1 MGERLFDTVDRL
13 NSEFVSFWLKLANIE
28 SPTDYK
34 QGIDAVGRLFS
45 EFAKKRN
52 WYVEVVPRDAAG
64 DTVCI
69 TMNRESQNRP
79 ITLSGHLDTVHP
91 VGSFGNPAAK
101 IKDGIIYGPGVMDCK
116 GGTVAALLAM
126 TALDEI
132 GFRSRPIQ
140 LILQTDEEESSM
152 PSNKATIAY
161 MCRKAENSLAFLN
174 CESIRGNTAVLWRKG
189 ICRYEFSVT
198 GKTIHAYRCVEGAS
212 AVREAAYKIIELE
225 KMKDADGVT
234 CNCGFIEGGT
244 AANTVPEKCKF
255 IAEIRSNNNEEWK
268 KAEEAVY
275 KTAQTAFVNGTSCTV
290 SKQCSRPAMEKT
302 ERNFKLLKRMNEIYE
317 KTRLP
322 ALTARQSLGG
332 SDAAE
337 ITCAG
342 IPCVDSIG
350 VAGDKIHTR
359 DEYAIVSSLAEA
371 AKRIAAVCMYLQN

>member
-1 MGERLFDTVDRL
+1 MKEKLFDAVDRL
-13 NSEFVSFWLKLANIE
+13 NSQFVSFWLNLANTE

-34 QGIDAVGRLFS
+34 KGIDAAGKMFTDY
-45 EFAKKRN
+45 AAMRN
-52 WYVEVVPRDAAG
+52 WHVEVVPREVAG

-69 TMNRESQNRP
+69 TLNHKSQERP

-91 VGSFGNPAAK
+91 LGSFGNPAAK
-101 IKDGIIYGPGVMDCK
+101 IKNGVICGPGVMDCK

-126 TALDEI
+126 TALDKT
-132 GFRSRPIQ
+132 GFTARPIQ

-161 MCRKAENSLAFLN
+161 MCKKAENSLAFLN

-198 GKTIHAYRCVEGAS
+198 GKTIHASRCTEGAS

-234 CNCGFIEGGT
+234 CNCGMIEGGT
-244 AANTVPEKCKF
+244 AANTVPENCRF
-255 IAEIRSNNNEEWK
+255 IAEIRFNNNEEWK
-268 KAEEAVY
+268 KAEETVY
-275 KTAQTAFVNGTSCTV
+275 KIAQTAFVNGTSCTV

-302 ERNFKLLKRMNEIYE
+302 ERNFELLKRMNEIYR
-317 KTRLP
+317 KTGLP
-322 ALTARQSLGG
+322 ILTPRQSLGG

-359 DEYAIVSSLAEA
+359 EEYAIVSSLAEA
-371 AKRIAAVCMYLQN
+371 AKRIAAVCMYL